1 MKTFTVTAALA
12 AALSLAACSQQ
23 AETDPAAE
31 DTAMAEETAGDVAP
45 PSGTI
50 VELAQGNPDLST
62 LVSAVVAADLGET
75 LSGAGP
81 FTVFAPTNAAFE
93 AVPKSARDEL
103 MSPAGKEDLTGILT
117 YHVVSG
123 ETMSTALITAIE
135 GAGDKGYAIK
145 TVNGATLTATLE
157 GGNVV
162 LTDAAGN
169 KATVAQADV
178 DASNGV
184 VHVIDKVLM
193 PG

>member
-1 MKTFTVTAALA
+1 MKTFTVTAAFA

-23 AETDPAAE
+23 AEPDPAAE
-31 DTAMAEETAGDVAP
+31 EMAMSEGIAGDEAT

-62 LVSAVVAADLGET
+62 LVSAVVAAELGET

-93 AVPKSARDEL
+93 AVPQAARDEL
-103 MSPAGKEDLTGILT
+103 MSPAGKKDLTGILT
-117 YHVVSG
+117 YHVVAG
-123 ETMSTALITAIE
+123 ETMSPALITAIE
-135 GAGDKGYAIK
+135 GAGDKGYALK

-157 GGNVV
+157 AGNVI

-169 KATVAQADV
+169 KATVTQADV

-193 PG
+193 PS